1 MDFDADTLIASLVI
15 GGIGTVSLIYGKRQ
29 SRLPQMVVGV
39 LLIAYPYFVS
49 NVFLMIG
56 IAVALLAGL
65 WASIRFLRL

>member
-1 MDFDADTLIASLVI
+1 MDFDADSLIASLFI
-15 GGIGTVSLIYGKRQ
+15 GGIGTVSFIYGKKQQRI
-29 SRLPQMVVGV
+29 PQMVVGF
-39 LLIAYPYFVS
+39 LLMAYPYFIS